1 MGMAYCIHWSLGMG
15 SQWGRRLN
23 GDAVL
28 CSLIMKGPCHN
39 GDGVLY
45 SPVTGGRD
53 LRGTSSQRGRR
64 TVIKDHEGGAVG
76 LGGDETFAC
85 RTCWTILS
93 NRAALKNHIRRTH
106 QHEAKVRFRDGVI
119 AHIEHGEDGSFGCYC
134 GKRILNPHSLQR
146 HAMRYS
152 GKPTVVEVGERERG
166 APETEE
172 QGG

>member
-28 CSLIMKGPCHN
+28 CSLIMKGPRHN

-64 TVIKDHEGGAVG
+64 TVIKDHEGVLWAWGETKPLPAVPAG
-76 LGGDETFAC
+76 P
-85 RTCWTILS
+85 S
-93 NRAALKNHIRRTH
+93 
-106 QHEAKVRFRDGVI
+106 
-119 AHIEHGEDGSFGCYC
+119 
-134 GKRILNPHSLQR
+134 SL
-146 HAMRYS
+146 
-152 GKPTVVEVGERERG
+152 
-166 APETEE
+166 TEPP
-172 QGG
+172 